1 MFHGGWWEVY
11 LEIEFVA
18 GSSARLLGTGRREAA
33 PPAAVLAVT
42 PGREQR
48 PWRPG
53 ALDVSA
59 SCQPQRCWEP
69 SPAPQCPQPCS
80 RPILT
85 HTSVEDSW
93 TLMGKSESVSS
104 GVSTPLSWVLVHTSF
119 CLCLPRVCVPSPV

>member
-53 ALDVSA
+53 VLDVSA

-69 SPAPQCPQPCS
+69 SPAPQCPHPACQASVMVFTFLGLADCRQTPCS
-80 RPILT
+80 DQHLGLEGDPDKKPAFFSI
-85 HTSVEDSW
+85 
-93 TLMGKSESVSS
+93 
-104 GVSTPLSWVLVHTSF
+104 
-119 CLCLPRVCVPSPV
+119 

>member
-69 SPAPQCPQPCS
+69 SPAPQCPHPACQASVMVFTFLGLADCPQTPCS
-80 RPILT
+80 DQHLGLEGDP
-85 HTSVEDSW
+85 D
-93 TLMGKSESVSS
+93 KK
-104 GVSTPLSWVLVHTSF
+104 PAFFSF
-119 CLCLPRVCVPSPV
+119 